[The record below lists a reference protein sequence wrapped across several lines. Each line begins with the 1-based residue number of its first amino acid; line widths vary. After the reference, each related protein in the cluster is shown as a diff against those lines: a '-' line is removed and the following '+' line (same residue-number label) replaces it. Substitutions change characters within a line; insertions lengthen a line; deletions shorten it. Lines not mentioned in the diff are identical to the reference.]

1 MHSVLTPYYSEET
14 VYSKSD
20 LEMENEDGVSIIY
33 YLQKIYPG
41 RVVLWTP
48 IVQYHVWFAFVL
60 NERMN
65 DVINSV
71 AICIVIRWME

>member
-1 MHSVLTPYYSEET
+1 
-14 VYSKSD
+14 
-20 LEMENEDGVSIIY
+20 MENEDGVSIIY

-48 IVQYHVWFAFVL
+48 IVQYHVWFALFW
-60 NERMN
+60 MN
-65 DVINSV
+65 DVIYSV